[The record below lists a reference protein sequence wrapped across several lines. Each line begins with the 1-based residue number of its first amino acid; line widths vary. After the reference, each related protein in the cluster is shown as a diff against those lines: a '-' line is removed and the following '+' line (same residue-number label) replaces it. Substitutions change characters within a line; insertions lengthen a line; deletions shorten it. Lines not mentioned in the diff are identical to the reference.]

1 MGLPRRL
8 AALAALMA
16 IVLVLGATDLAS
28 RWSER
33 TRLEDYRLETVELAH
48 TLADDLARVRPAG
61 EPAALAR
68 GLAAWSKDRIEEA
81 HARAFLFPHGS
92 SGPAVFA
99 GASDDSFAYAPS
111 TVASAA
117 LEHGRTQILRE
128 RGRAP
133 GWRAFV
139 PFKSGDT
146 PAALEV
152 FVSTRRLAGWG
163 QSERRRAFALAA
175 FSAALL
181 ATGVYALVGHWVGRP
196 LGALVAA
203 IESGRASASAS
214 QAPPAPIVGSAE
226 FRGLARA
233 YNHLREALAGRER
246 ESEAR
251 GNLLALEERARGF
264 ERVALLEQTADEFA
278 HEIGTPLHTMSGHL
292 QLLRDDLAAAG
303 DAPAVERVG
312 LVLSQVERVSDVVRH
327 GLDRGS
333 WPPPRGDTLD
343 LAAIAG
349 RVARFLEPTAATAG
363 IKIELAPP
371 SGALVLA
378 IGDARFVEHILLN
391 LLKNALEAMQ
401 ELGRVEIR
409 VARIE
414 DRAALDVRDEGPGI
428 APEAQAR
435 LFEPYVTSKGEHG
448 TGLGLVVSRRLAQ
461 AQGGTLE
468 LIQSARGA
476 HWRLS
481 LPLAETAS

>member
-16 IVLVLGATDLAS
+16 ILLVLGATDLAS
-28 RWSER
+28 RWSET

-68 GLAAWSKDRIEEA
+68 GLSAWSKDRIEEA

-92 SGPAVFA
+92 SGPPVFA
-99 GASDDSFAYAPS
+99 GASDDSFAHAPS
-111 TVASAA
+111 TVATAA
-117 LEHGRTQILRE
+117 LAGGRTQVLHE
-128 RGRAP
+128 RGHTP

-163 QSERRRAFALAA
+163 QAERRRAFALAA

-181 ATGVYALVGHWVGRP
+181 ASGVYALVGHWVGRP
-196 LGALVAA
+196 LGVLVGA
-203 IESGRASASAS
+203 IESGRTSASAS

-233 YNHLREALAGRER
+233 YNHLRDALAGRER

-251 GNLLALEERARGF
+251 ANLLALEERARGF

-278 HEIGTPLHTMSGHL
+278 HEVGTPLHTMSGHL
-292 QLLRDDLAAAG
+292 QLLRDDLAAG
-303 DAPAVERVG
+303 GNAPAVERVG
-312 LVLSQVERVSDVVRH
+312 LVLSQVERVSAVVRH

-333 WPPPRGDTLD
+333 WPPPQADALD

-349 RVARFLEPTAATAG
+349 RVARFLEPTAASGG
-363 IKIELAPP
+363 ITI
-371 SGALVLA
+371 ALMPADMPVRA

-391 LLKNALEAMQ
+391 LLKNALEAMH

-409 VARIE
+409 VAQV
-414 DRAALDVRDEGPGI
+414 DGRAALDVQDEGPGI
-428 APEAQAR
+428 TPEAQAR

-468 LIQSARGA
+468 LIDSARGA

-481 LPLAETAS
+481 LPLAGAAS

>member
-16 IVLVLGATDLAS
+16 ILLVLGATDLAS
-28 RWSER
+28 RWSET

-61 EPAALAR
+61 EPAAIAR
-68 GLAAWSKDRIEEA
+68 GLTAWSKDRIEEA
-81 HARAFLFPHGS
+81 HARAFLFPKGA
-92 SGPAVFA
+92 PVFA
-99 GASDDSFAYAPS
+99 GASDDSFAHVPS
-111 TVASAA
+111 TVANAA
-117 LEHGRTQILRE
+117 LAGGRTQILHE
-128 RGRAP
+128 KGRAP

-139 PFKSGDT
+139 PFHSGDT
-146 PAALEV
+146 PAVLEV

-163 QSERRRAFALAA
+163 QAERRRAFALAVG
-175 FSAALL
+175 SAALL
-181 ATGVYALVGHWVGRP
+181 ASGVYALVGHWVGRP
-196 LGALVAA
+196 LGVLVGA
-203 IESGRASASAS
+203 IESGRTSASAS
-214 QAPPAPIVGSAE
+214 QAPPAPVVGSAE

-233 YNHLREALAGRER
+233 YNHLGDALAGRER

-251 GNLLALEERARGF
+251 ANLLALEERARGF

-292 QLLRDDLAAAG
+292 QLLRDDLAAVG
-303 DAPAVERVG
+303 NTPAVERVG
-312 LVLSQVERVSDVVRH
+312 LVLSQVERVSDVMRH

-333 WPPPRGDTLD
+333 WPPPKSDALQ
-343 LAAIAG
+343 LAAIAD
-349 RVARFLEPTAATAG
+349 RVARFLEPTAAAAG
-363 IKIELAPP
+363 ITIALAPP
-371 SGALVLA
+371 PGAPVLA

-391 LLKNALEAMQ
+391 LLKNALEAMH

-414 DRAALDVRDEGPGI
+414 GRAALDVEDEGPGI

-468 LIQSARGA
+468 LIESTRGA

-481 LPLAETAS
+481 LPLAEAVS